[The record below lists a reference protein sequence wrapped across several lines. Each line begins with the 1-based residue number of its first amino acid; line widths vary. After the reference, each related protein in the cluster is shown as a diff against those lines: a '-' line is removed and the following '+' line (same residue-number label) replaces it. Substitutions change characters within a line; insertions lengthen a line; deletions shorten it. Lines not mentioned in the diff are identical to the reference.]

1 MSIAIA
7 LFVSLINLL
16 LGLNHVNWR
25 NASPIYVLDLAVSVG
40 ITMVVLY
47 GVTRLWLTE
56 PWLPF
61 SLIWLIGI
69 TMMFGLVLVRYRDRL
84 LTGLANRWLL
94 FRGPKSSFAERIL
107 IVGAGNLAEMT
118 IWLLQRSAYSGIF
131 GIIGM
136 VDDDARKRNME
147 SYGVRVL
154 GTTKDIPALVEKY
167 QIGLIFF
174 AISDGAEEE
183 HEHITQLCEATHAK
197 IVVIPDL
204 VKVLERS
211 IKKITTQEAS

>member
-1 MSIAIA
+1 
-7 LFVSLINLL
+7 
-16 LGLNHVNWR
+16 
-25 NASPIYVLDLAVSVG
+25 
-40 ITMVVLY
+40 
-47 GVTRLWLTE
+47 
-56 PWLPF
+56 
-61 SLIWLIGI
+61 
-69 TMMFGLVLVRYRDRL
+69 
-84 LTGLANRWLL
+84 
-94 FRGPKSSFAERIL
+94 
-107 IVGAGNLAEMT
+107 
-118 IWLLQRSAYSGIF
+118 
-131 GIIGM
+131 
-136 VDDDARKRNME
+136 ME

-211 IKKITTQEAS
+211 IKKITTQEASWLENGMIG